1 MLTYESIMRRKYSC
15 QTDWN
20 IHFLMSVPSFHAG
33 ELVISSLKIRLP
45 DLSQLEVHV
54 SLTCSLFPY
63 RESTGE
69 TKLSKI
75 HFGEIGLQ

>member
-33 ELVISSLKIRLP
+33 ELVIS
-45 DLSQLEVHV
+45 
-54 SLTCSLFPY
+54 
-63 RESTGE
+63 
-69 TKLSKI
+69 
-75 HFGEIGLQ
+75 